1 MFSFVSFSLCEY
13 FSCLFPM
20 PSPQFKYFLLTIPK
34 DKWTPVLAE
43 GVVYIKGQEEIGESG
58 YHHWQLMVICKK
70 KCTVKKCKEYFCEE
84 AHVEPSRS
92 EAAEQYVWKE
102 ESRVAGTQFELG
114 VKPFKRNSKEDWAL
128 VKQQAK
134 DGKLDEISPD
144 VYIRFYSTLRR
155 ISIEFQKPLMRGPQ
169 EVIVIY
175 GPTGVGKS
183 KMAFEEAGDNY
194 YIKSP
199 LTKWF
204 DGYHGQEIVV
214 IDEFRGVVD
223 ISHMLKWLDRYPCAV
238 EVKGSQVFL
247 NTKKW
252 IITSNLSPNEWYP
265 LLDTETKYALRRRF
279 TKVIHKLNG
288 LETIMN

>member
-1 MFSFVSFSLCEY
+1 
-13 FSCLFPM
+13 M